1 MLTLHLLGSLVLGFV
16 AALWGWC
23 EGYSLSG
30 MLGLYVLGGNAGLIG
45 SAAWAV
51 LRPTAPM
58 PTELSDVA
66 QTA

>member
-1 MLTLHLLGSLVLGFV
+1 MLILHLLGSLVLGFV

-45 SAAWAV
+45 SAAWA
-51 LRPTAPM
+51 LFRPSAPVSIAS
-58 PTELSDVA
+58 LDVA
-66 QTA
+66 QSA

>member
-1 MLTLHLLGSLVLGFV
+1 MVILHLLASLALGF
-16 AALWGWC
+16 AAAFWGWC
-23 EGYSLSG
+23 EGHSLSG